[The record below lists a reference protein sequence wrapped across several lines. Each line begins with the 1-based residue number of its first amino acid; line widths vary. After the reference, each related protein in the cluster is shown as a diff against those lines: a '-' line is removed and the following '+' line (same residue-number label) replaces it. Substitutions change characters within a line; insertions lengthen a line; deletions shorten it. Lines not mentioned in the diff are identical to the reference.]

1 MIDIFQKIRELN
13 LGNEPVIG
21 VNDNSSVLDALSL
34 MSKFKFNDFR
44 PNVLTT
50 VWYVGTHGVSSV
62 AVLRGKTVL
71 GNISMTDVKVWKEA
85 VTRGQLIVDKTLF

>member
-50 VWYVGTHGVSSV
+50 V
-62 AVLRGKTVL
+62 
-71 GNISMTDVKVWKEA
+71 
-85 VTRGQLIVDKTLF
+85 